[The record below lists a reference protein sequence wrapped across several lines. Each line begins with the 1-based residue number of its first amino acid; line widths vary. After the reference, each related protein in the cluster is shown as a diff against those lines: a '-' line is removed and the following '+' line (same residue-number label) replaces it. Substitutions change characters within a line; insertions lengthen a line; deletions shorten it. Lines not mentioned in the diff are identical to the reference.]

1 MFRVLLR
8 IHCHSAEFSE
18 RYHQIESR
26 FRGAERVKDTRNWI
40 FSENFNT
47 KTVQHL
53 IQKTIMFGGL
63 GTECSRTKFVR
74 PPPVW
79 IFGSFKVGEKVKHI
93 FRKQN
98 VSCGV

>member
-26 FRGAERVKDTRNWI
+26 FRGAERVKVTRNWI

-53 IQKTIMFGGL
+53 IQKTIMFGG
-63 GTECSRTKFVR
+63 
-74 PPPVW
+74 
-79 IFGSFKVGEKVKHI
+79 VGYRMLSHKIREATTGLDL
-93 FRKQN
+93 R
-98 VSCGV
+98 